1 MHQSDK
7 ISKEKGIVDYINLLI
22 DYLAM
27 EELYYY
33 FFCIFII

>member
-1 MHQSDK
+1 MHQSDN

-27 EELYYY
+27 EELYY
-33 FFCIFII
+33 